1 MTPFT
6 IAPVR
11 EDELEELLPLMRAY
25 CDFYSVFSRDE
36 ELRAV
41 TRGLQGSGASHGLQL
56 VARDTAGSPSGF
68 ATLLFNWSTTSGGR
82 AAVLEDLYVTP
93 QARRQGLARA
103 LIERC
108 RAESGDHGARE
119 LSWITRPDNLAA
131 QSLYDRLAVRD
142 QWVNYRIDL
151 ADAAP
156 E

>member
-6 IAPVR
+6 LRPIR

-25 CDFYSVFSRDE
+25 CDFYSVVPRDQ

-41 TRGLQGSGASHGLQL
+41 ARGLLGSRGSEGLQL
-56 VARDTAGSPSGF
+56 LARDTAGSPSGF
-68 ATLLFNWSTTSGGR
+68 ATLLFTWSTTGGGR
-82 AAVLEDLYVTP
+82 SAVLEDLYVTP

-108 RAESGDHGARE
+108 RTESGRHGARE
-119 LSWITRPDNLAA
+119 LSWITRPDNHAA
-131 QSLYDRLAVRD
+131 QCLYDRLAVRD

-151 ADAAP
+151 AGPAP